1 MDSFQDIFDKI
12 DYKKN
17 NNVKETNKTDKILTA
32 LYESI
37 SKINSRVK
45 NISEINSS
53 NIVLENIQDNALLK
67 KRFQDRLST
76 YGSSFFDDK
85 IRNYISSN
93 TKSKLSYSYND
104 SQYKITISFYLMKD
118 DVSNDEFISNVE
130 EYFHVM
136 LTWLI
141 ICSKI
146 SDKGCMSKKKM
157 TIDIFLSPFK
167 KELPSN
173 DIDLLEP
180 FNINTGFT
188 ARCGGDKNGVV
199 IYRKE
204 EWFKVFLHETMHY
217 FAFDENLDNNEL
229 IDEISDFFLLKKK
242 IKVYEAYCEFWSR
255 IMNSVFIAFMLC
267 NDNGNV
273 KDTNYF
279 LKKCYE
285 LLEYERTFSS
295 FQSAKMINRH
305 NICYNS
311 IKDKKSDPNISNFL
325 YKENTNV
332 FAYYIITNILM
343 NNYEKYINYCLDNNS
358 SLFLHNK
365 NANLLGHYIKK
376 NYNKNMLIY
385 NLELSLKVLDDCI
398 KQNNQFGI
406 MSCRMSIADLQN
418 IK

>member
-17 NNVKETNKTDKILTA
+17 KKVKETNKTNKILTA

-37 SKINSRVK
+37 YKINNRVK
-45 NISEINSS
+45 NISQINGS
-53 NIVLENIQDNALLK
+53 NIILENIQDNTLLK
-67 KRFQDRLST
+67 KQFQDRLST
-76 YGSSFFDDK
+76 YGGHFFDDK

-93 TKSKLSYSYND
+93 TKSKLSYIYND
-104 SQYKITISFYLMKD
+104 SQYKITISFYFMKD
-118 DVSNDEFISNVE
+118 DISNDEFISNVE

-146 SDKGCMSKKKM
+146 SDKGCISKKKM
-157 TIDIFLSPFK
+157 MIDIFLSPFK

-406 MSCRMSIADLQN
+406 MSSRMSIADLQN

>member
-67 KRFQDRLST
+67 KQFQDRLST

-85 IRNYISSN
+85 IRNYILSN

-118 DVSNDEFISNVE
+118 DISNDEFISNVE

-146 SDKGCMSKKKM
+146 SDKGCISKKKM

-180 FNINTGFT
+180 FNINTGFAT
-188 ARCGGDKNGVV
+188 RCGGDKNGVV

-217 FAFDENLDNNEL
+217 FAFDENLDNDEL

-267 NDNGNV
+267 NGND
-273 KDTNYF
+273 KGNDYF

-311 IKDKKSDPNISNFL
+311 IKDKKSNPNISNFL
-325 YKENTNV
+325 YKEKTNV

-343 NNYEKYINYCLDNNS
+343 NNYEKYVNYCLDNNS

-365 NANLLGHYIKK
+365 NANLLGDYIKK
-376 NYNKNMLIY
+376 NYNKNILIY

-398 KQNNQFGI
+398 KQNNQFGT

>member
-17 NNVKETNKTDKILTA
+17 NKVKETNKTDKILTA

-67 KRFQDRLST
+67 KQFQDRLST

-118 DVSNDEFISNVE
+118 NVSNDEFISNVE
-130 EYFHVM
+130 DYFHVM

-180 FNINTGFT
+180 FNINTGFAT
-188 ARCGGDKNGVV
+188 RCGGDKNGVV

-267 NDNGNV
+267 NGND
-273 KDTNYF
+273 KGNDYF

-311 IKDKKSDPNISNFL
+311 IKDKKSNPNINNFL
-325 YKENTNV
+325 YKEKTNV

-343 NNYEKYINYCLDNNS
+343 NNYEKYVNYCLDNNS

-376 NYNKNMLIY
+376 NYNKNILID
-385 NLELSLKVLDDCI
+385 NLELSLKV
-398 KQNNQFGI
+398 
-406 MSCRMSIADLQN
+406 
-418 IK
+418 